1 MGHLTKDINLDFEFS
16 SGSGGYLTMSRD
28 LWGHN
33 WSGVLSASGGWAT
46 VHGVTKGRTRPSK

>member
-1 MGHLTKDINLDFEFS
+1 
-16 SGSGGYLTMSRD
+16 MSRD

-46 VHGVTKGRTRPSK
+46 VHGVTKSQTRPSK